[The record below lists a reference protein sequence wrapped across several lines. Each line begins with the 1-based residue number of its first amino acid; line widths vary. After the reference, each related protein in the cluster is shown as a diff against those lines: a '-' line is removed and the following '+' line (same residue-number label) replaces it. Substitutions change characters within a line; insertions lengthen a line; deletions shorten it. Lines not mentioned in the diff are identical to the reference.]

1 MKKCP
6 KCGAENAPDSPACY
20 SCYAP
25 LEGVDV
31 TAVAQTPEPAPSAQ
45 PEGQPA
51 PPTPAPAGA
60 EQPAQ
65 AQPVTPPPGPQQPP
79 AQPPGAYQPPPGA
92 PHYPRRGEFPRP
104 TPIRQSG
111 VGRVIG
117 IAALILI
124 LLGGGG
130 FALWRYVFQPHPE
143 VAVREFMKACQANDM
158 EAVKKSLNRNS
169 QWIVDMYGGRRQNMG
184 LVSTGGRPFEE
195 GKQYVLTV
203 VSLEKTKAQVSM
215 KPGPTPIREFT
226 NEELSRS
233 GLKDGLPFVVVK
245 EDKQWKVDFL
255 QTSLAMAMQQF
266 GKQFGRTL
274 PGAPPR
280 VPVAPGVPSPP
291 SMPMPAVPRSK

>member
-60 EQPAQ
+60 EQSAQ
-65 AQPVTPPPGPQQPP
+65 AQPVTPPGPQQPP

-92 PHYPRRGEFPRP
+92 ASYPRRGEFPRP

-130 FALWRYVFQPHPE
+130 FALWKYVLQPHPE
-143 VAVREFMKACQANDM
+143 VAVREFMKACQANDP
-158 EAVKKSLNRNS
+158 EAIKKSISRNS
-169 QWIVDMYGGRRQNMG
+169 QWMVDMAKTYGGGRLNMSF
-184 LVSTGGRPFEE
+184 VNTGGGPFEE
-195 GKQYVLTV
+195 GKQYVLKV
-203 VSLEKTKAQVSM
+203 VSLEKAKAQVNL
-215 KPGPTPIREFT
+215 KPGPTPVQEFT
-226 NEELSRS
+226 SEDLRRF
-233 GLKDGLPFVVVK
+233 GFKDGMPVLVVK
-245 EDKQWKVDFL
+245 EDKQWKVDL
-255 QTSLAMAMQQF
+255 YQTVLMLARPMMEQF
-266 GKQFGRTL
+266 RKEFGRT
-274 PGAPPR
+274 P
-280 VPVAPGVPSPP
+280 PGVPSPP